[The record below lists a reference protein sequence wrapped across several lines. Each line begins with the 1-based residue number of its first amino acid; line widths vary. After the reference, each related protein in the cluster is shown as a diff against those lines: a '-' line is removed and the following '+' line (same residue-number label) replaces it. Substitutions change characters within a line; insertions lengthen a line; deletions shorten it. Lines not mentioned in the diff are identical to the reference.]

1 MILIAFACFALLVV
15 AWMMAPTEKARVT
28 KPAPAP
34 IQVGDLV
41 EAVA

>member
-15 AWMMAPTEKARVT
+15 AWMMAPVEKTPVA
-28 KPAPAP
+28 KPVVAP
-34 IQVGDLV
+34 IKVGELT